1 VNLRQGLWI
10 VCCLGT
16 VDPLELA
23 ARCSRDDTPYMFPV
37 ILEGLNRLMYCIDRC
52 GVSRESVECE
62 RRASARLLSKR
73 GMNWLLVEQIEI
85 AAGDE
90 NSGETGEEGE
100 AKKGRAR
107 LKVCSGRFYAAVART

>member
-1 VNLRQGLWI
+1 M
-10 VCCLGT
+10 
-16 VDPLELA
+16 
-23 ARCSRDDTPYMFPV
+23 YPV

-90 NSGETGEEGE
+90 TAGKQERPRKERPDQ
-100 AKKGRAR
+100 KLAR
-107 LKVCSGRFYAAVART
+107 RDFLQQ